1 MVGSTLRSA
10 REKRGLT
17 IKDIEN
23 ETSIRSAYTDALEK
37 GNYEALPSEVYVK
50 GFIRNY
56 AEFLNLNAD
65 NLVQEFREEL
75 HGFEP
80 EVPAAPEKNEQPHSM
95 FDTGSD
101 FRERVEK
108 SHHTQNILITIGII
122 IVAFVGSIYY
132 FFGEDP
138 DAKPAQKPAVT
149 QKAKQETNKTQTAQ
163 TAQTAP
169 AQTNKQQTGAQ
180 QANGKNANQ
189 PAANG
194 VAAPGMSVPS
204 TNGTVQV
211 SVKFTNRCWA
221 LVEADGQ
228 VLFEGTAEPNKTVN
242 WSGKDKVNVTLG
254 NAGAAEVTFN
264 GKSIGKLGKEG
275 EVVERSFTKDKMEEI
290 K

>member
-23 ETSIRSAYTDALEK
+23 ETSIRSAYIDALEK
-37 GNYEALPSEVYVK
+37 GNYDALPSEVYVK

-56 AEFLNLNAD
+56 AEFLNLNPD
-65 NLVQEFREEL
+65 SLVQEFREEL

-80 EVPAAPEKNEQPHSM
+80 EVPAAVEKNEQPHSM

-101 FRERVEK
+101 FRERVEN

-138 DAKPAQKPAVT
+138 DAKPTQKPAVT
-149 QKAKQETNKTQTAQ
+149 QKAKQDTNKTQ

-169 AQTNKQQTGAQ
+169 AQTNQQQAGAQ

-204 TNGTVQV
+204 TTGTVQV

-275 EVVERSFTKDKMEEI
+275 EVVERRFTKDKMEEI